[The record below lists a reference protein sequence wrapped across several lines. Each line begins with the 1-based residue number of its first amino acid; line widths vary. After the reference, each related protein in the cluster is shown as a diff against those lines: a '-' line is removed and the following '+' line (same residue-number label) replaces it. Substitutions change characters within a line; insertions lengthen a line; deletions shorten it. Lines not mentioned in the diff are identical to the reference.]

1 MIDKGRLQALGIPDD
16 KITQLLDE
24 ISRENGEQAKQAE
37 GLRETVKN
45 YESQLASLKQF
56 EGDNAAL
63 KTKVQELEA
72 SNKKKAAEYE
82 AGLTGYKRQTA
93 ARIALMGREQKPHDI
108 DLALSLLD
116 LNKIELDDNGKIK
129 AGLREQLEQ
138 LEKDKPFLFAAKQ
151 PTQPPTPSGLK
162 PFAPDQGAPEQGKKE
177 SIGESLAKRIIEQ
190 RKRADFTGGRK

>member
-24 ISRENGEQAKQAE
+24 ISRENGEQAKQTE

-72 SNKKKAAEYE
+72 SNKKKS
-82 AGLTGYKRQTA
+82 R
-93 ARIALMGREQKPHDI
+93 RI
-108 DLALSLLD
+108 
-116 LNKIELDDNGKIK
+116 
-129 AGLREQLEQ
+129 
-138 LEKDKPFLFAAKQ
+138 
-151 PTQPPTPSGLK
+151 
-162 PFAPDQGAPEQGKKE
+162 
-177 SIGESLAKRIIEQ
+177 
-190 RKRADFTGGRK
+190 